1 LDEELRR
8 RSESLYSSRV
18 YHQKAY
24 EEYGR
29 VLDYLP
35 YGRGMGDRRS
45 RLMGPMVQLIGDKH
59 FTLLEAQLKPGVSA
73 APQERVYIGKE
84 ARDKVLRVTGRIGF
98 NELTA
103 TARSELEPT
112 LEKMVS
118 EQESRFIEFFNK
130 SSAVT
135 PRMHALELLPGIGKK
150 SMWQIIE
157 EREKR
162 PFTSFKDLKERVG
175 LIDPIKIIV
184 KRILEE
190 LSEESRYKLFI
201 R

>member
-1 LDEELRR
+1 MGDGLSRQ
-8 RSESLYSSRV
+8 SESMHSSRV

-45 RLMGPMVQLIGDKH
+45 RLMGPTVQLIGDRH

-73 APQERVYIGKE
+73 NPQERIYIGKE

-103 TARSELEPT
+103 AARSELEPV
-112 LEKMVS
+112 LEKMVV
-118 EQESRFIEFFNK
+118 EQESRFVEFFNK

-162 PFTSFKDLKERVG
+162 
-175 LIDPIKIIV
+175 
-184 KRILEE
+184 
-190 LSEESRYKLFI
+190 
-201 R
+201 

>member
-18 YHQKAY
+18 YHKKAY
-24 EEYGR
+24 EEYDR

-73 APQERVYIGKE
+73 APKERVYIGKE

>member
-1 LDEELRR
+1 MDDELRR
-8 RSESLYSSRV
+8 KSESTHASRP
-18 YHQKAY
+18 YHQKSY
-24 EEYGR
+24 EEYGW

-35 YGRGMGDRRS
+35 YGKGMGDRRS
-45 RLMGPMVQLIGDKH
+45 RLMGPVVQLIGDKY

-73 APQERVYIGKE
+73 TPQERIYIGKE

-103 TARSELEPT
+103 AARSELEPA
-112 LEKMVS
+112 LEKMVL
-118 EQESRFIEFFNK
+118 EQESRFVEFFNK

-175 LIDPIKIIV
+175 LIDPTKIIV

-190 LSEESRYKLFI
+190 LSGEPRYRLFT